1 MTERVGDA
9 SDRALAADRMS
20 RQHDPLSPKPDSVVA
35 LARVGKF
42 SHRELA
48 GETLH
53 SGNLSPSEASELLA
67 LASKRRDPGLEPED
81 ERRYEQLVGRAAGD
95 ERLFERKRRQA
106 ELRGALA
113 EYRRDE
119 SRLPQAESI
128 LAAVFGDP
136 ELYDLLRPR
145 PRENVGGWDEF
156 GRPTPARK
164 GEFATAR
171 ILEPDDIGVL
181 FVLLGLIVESGGEI
195 AIADVGATARLPDRG
210 LPHVC
215 NLGERLS
222 HLRGNGY
229 LDLRV
234 ESGTAFV
241 SCGPR
246 VRKLCK
252 SWELTLPPT

>member
-1 MTERVGDA
+1 
-9 SDRALAADRMS
+9 
-20 RQHDPLSPKPDSVVA
+20 LSPKSDAAVA
-35 LARVGKF
+35 LNKVSRFG
-42 SHRELA
+42 HRELV

-53 SGNLSPSEASELLA
+53 AGRLSPSEASELLA
-67 LASKRRDPGLEPED
+67 LARKRQAGDLEGEG
-81 ERRYEQLVGRAAGD
+81 ELRYERLVGQAAGD
-95 ERLFERKRRQA
+95 EELFERKRTEA
-106 ELRGALA
+106 EVREVLA
-113 EYRRDE
+113 EYRRAE
-119 SRLPQAESI
+119 RRLPQAESI

-145 PRENVGGWDEF
+145 PRENVAGWDEF